1 MSLFNYFSICET
13 YCTLS
18 PSHPQMPVQRIY
30 RGLLLAFRQVS
41 IDFQRDLYIAVT
53 EEFLCRLHIHL
64 GIVERTGHR
73 VPELVGRKRLKNL
86 NFRSATAGI
95 PPTGFEVEIVEV
107 AVSSHVV
114 GRMRHYLS
122 FYRRAD
128 IVRLSPILCLLK
140 QRDDFLRNWNCTNAR
155 LGLRSFDRHA
165 VVVESHGLVHRQ
177 PLSL

>member
-1 MSLFNYFSICET
+1 
-13 YCTLS
+13 
-18 PSHPQMPVQRIY
+18 MPVQRIH

-53 EEFLCRLHIHL
+53 EEFLCRLHIHP

-107 AVSSHVV
+107 GCFKPRCRPYASLSRPSPR
-114 GRMRHYLS
+114 GRHIPIPPHPLPFEAMGLS
-122 FYRRAD
+122 FSELELFVYAKAD
-128 IVRLSPILCLLK
+128 
-140 QRDDFLRNWNCTNAR
+140 
-155 LGLRSFDRHA
+155 
-165 VVVESHGLVHRQ
+165 
-177 PLSL
+177 

>member
-1 MSLFNYFSICET
+1 ML
-13 YCTLS
+13 
-18 PSHPQMPVQRIY
+18 PSRPPMPVQRIHC
-30 RGLLLAFRQVS
+30 GLLLAFRQVS
-41 IDFQRDLYIAVT
+41 IDFQRDLDVAVAQ
-53 EEFLCRLHIHL
+53 EFLRRFDVHP

-86 NFRSATAGI
+86 KFRSATAGI

-114 GRMRHYLS
+114 GRMHHYLS

-140 QRDDFLRNWNCTNAR
+140 RWDYLFRDWNCSYTLKQIDNADKFIR
-155 LGLRSFDRHA
+155 AIEEYMSRI
-165 VVVESHGLVHRQ
+165 
-177 PLSL
+177 

>member
-1 MSLFNYFSICET
+1 ML
-13 YCTLS
+13 

-53 EEFLCRLHIHL
+53 EEFLCRLHIHP

-114 GRMRHYLS
+114 GRMRHYLALH
-122 FYRRAD
+122 RGAD
-128 IVRLSPILCLLK
+128 IFRFRPILCLLK
-140 QRDDFLRNWNCTNAR
+140 RWDYLFRDWNCSYTLKQIDNADKFIR
-155 LGLRSFDRHA
+155 AIEEYMSRI
-165 VVVESHGLVHRQ
+165 
-177 PLSL
+177 

>member
-1 MSLFNYFSICET
+1 ML
-13 YCTLS
+13 
-18 PSHPQMPVQRIY
+18 PSRPQMPVQRIHC
-30 RGLLLAFRQVS
+30 GLLLAFRQVS
-41 IDFQRDLYIAVT
+41 IDFQRDLYIALT

-107 AVSSHVV
+107 DVSSHVV

-140 QRDDFLRNWNCTNAR
+140 QRDYLFRDRHCASTR
-155 LGLRSFDRHA
+155 LGLRGLDGYA
-165 VVVESHGLVHRQ
+165 VIGESHSLVHRQ
-177 PLSL
+177 PLPH